1 MQTWNSSTRSPRQ
14 PLRKLRVCSE
24 AKRTTSA
31 TFARMQTQ
39 YMDWSLMSTPSFQ
52 KLPPGTKQRLK
63 TSRTASERRR
73 KARSSEVVSASSR
86 PLESATCKRNIRI
99 QQSVNSIYQ
108 ASDFVDE
115 FDDMKDEMQESML
128 LINDLM
134 RDVMDIISKLETLD
148 PPEGDAG
155 TDWAAAFP
163 DTTQLLSAAQSQMV
177 SRTQWD
183 VSTRGATILLDDSDM
198 KQVSGSRQY
207 RASVLELAEWGKRFS
222 EKVVSFAQLI
232 LQIKDE
238 EENLK
243 VAALGVQ
250 HASEK
255 ADAVGQMMATSETNE
270 DNYLSV
276 LNQQN
281 LVIMGLMLDF
291 HTRARADMLAMAR
304 VLDEFCQAYRY
315 NFFTDCTQS
324 SRPTPADDYDAILLK
339 LSKLQVGALD
349 SLSSLT
355 PPPQP
360 FKKTFDIVE
369 SPSCNGALSSC
380 PVSSLSSTGV
390 ATLVLSD
397 WWGLSWTSSTAS
409 ASTHFRCSCRAP
421 QYPSTQASSLK

>member
-1 MQTWNSSTRSPRQ
+1 
-14 PLRKLRVCSE
+14 
-24 AKRTTSA
+24 
-31 TFARMQTQ
+31 
-39 YMDWSLMSTPSFQ
+39 
-52 KLPPGTKQRLK
+52 
-63 TSRTASERRR
+63 
-73 KARSSEVVSASSR
+73 
-86 PLESATCKRNIRI
+86 
-99 QQSVNSIYQ
+99 
-108 ASDFVDE
+108 
-115 FDDMKDEMQESML
+115 
-128 LINDLM
+128 
-134 RDVMDIISKLETLD
+134 MDIISKLETLD

-222 EKVVSFAQLI
+222 E
-232 LQIKDE
+232 
-238 EENLK
+238 K